1 MNRYSRS
8 LILICPL
15 AFLACGA
22 PASEENVSSV
32 SPSYSVH
39 YKISPEPADRS
50 IRVEM
55 TVKQSDTQLKEL
67 KFGYVAEHL
76 FNVNSDG
83 DLNINNN
90 QVTWLPGKG
99 GGTLSWK
106 VHATQQRNGKGYDAY
121 LNDDWGIL
129 RAEDIIPRARTRT
142 VSGATSKTSISF
154 ALPPGWSAVSEYA
167 HTDDGISID
176 KPERRFDQPSG
187 WIALGK
193 LGTRR
198 ESIAGTD
205 VIVAA
210 PRGQGVRRLDMLALL
225 NWTLP
230 ELAEIVDQTL
240 PRLTIVSAGDPM
252 WRGGLSAPASMF
264 IHADRPLISENAT
277 STLVHELVHVTFDI
291 HAADGFDWIVE
302 GLAEYYSLELLRR
315 GSAITAQRHRRAL
328 QQQAEWANDAT
339 TLCGGNSSGAT
350 TALAVTIFQRLDK
363 ELKRKTA
370 GSFDLDMLV
379 RELVAVNSDVTL
391 ASLQQ
396 IAAAHLGETAAAITT
411 NDLPGCGG

>member
-8 LILICPL
+8 IILICPL

-22 PASEENVSSV
+22 PASEENVSSI

-39 YKISPEPADRS
+39 YKISPKPAERS
-50 IRVEM
+50 ILVEM
-55 TVKQSDTQLKEL
+55 TVKQSDAQLKEL
-67 KFGYVAEHL
+67 KFGHAAEHV
-76 FNVNSDG
+76 FNLSGDG
-83 DLNINNN
+83 ELNINDN

-121 LNDDWGIL
+121 LNEDWGIL

-230 ELAEIVDQTL
+230 ELAEIIDQTL

-291 HAADGFDWIVE
+291 HAAEGFDWIVE

-328 QQQAEWANDAT
+328 QKQAEWGNDAT
-339 TLCGGNSSGAT
+339 TLCGRNSSGAT
-350 TALAVTIFQRLDK
+350 TALAVTIFRRLDK
-363 ELKRKTA
+363 ELKTKTA

-396 IAAAHLGETAAAITT
+396 ISAAYLGETAAAIATH
-411 NDLPGCGG
+411 DLPGCGG